1 MNRME
6 QLGHQVTDL
15 MEQLDQDIAGFR
27 AWSGLGCAFGCGRCC
42 LKPDIEAAPLEFLPF
57 ALAVHR
63 EGVLDQWL
71 DRLEGATDICVIF
84 DEGQAGAGKCTR
96 YPHRGLICRLFGFA
110 ARRNKY
116 GRKELVTCT
125 IIKTDQA
132 TAFSEAENAIAD
144 DERAVPVFTDY
155 YDRLRDLDDGLGGRY
170 VPVNQAIRIALEK
183 VAAYFRYEAGEAPV

>member
-1 MNRME
+1 MNRIE
-6 QLGHQVTDL
+6 LLGQQVSDL
-15 MEQLDQDIAGFR
+15 MEQLDQDIVRFR

-63 EGVLDQWL
+63 EGALDQWL
-71 DRLEGATDICVIF
+71 DRLEGASGICVIF
-84 DEGQAGAGKCTR
+84 DEDQTGAGKCSR

-125 IIKTDQA
+125 IIKTEQTSSF
-132 TAFSEAENAIAD
+132 TAAESAIAD
-144 DERAVPVFTDY
+144 DEKSVPVFTDY
-155 YDRLRDLDDGLGGRY
+155 YDQLRDLDDGLGGRY
-170 VPVNQAIRIALEK
+170 VPVNQAIRIALET
-183 VAAYFRYEAGEAPV
+183 VSAYFRYEAGEEPV